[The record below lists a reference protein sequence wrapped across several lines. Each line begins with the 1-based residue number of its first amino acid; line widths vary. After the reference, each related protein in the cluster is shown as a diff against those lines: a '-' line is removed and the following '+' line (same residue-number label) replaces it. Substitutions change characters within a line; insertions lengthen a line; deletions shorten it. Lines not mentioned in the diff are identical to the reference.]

1 MGWTTNLMQRG
12 EIIWAD
18 FDPVRGSEAAK
29 RRPVVI
35 VSNDLSNRT
44 VARLGRGAVTVVP
57 LTSRVDRVYSFQVL
71 LPPERTGLRVDSLA
85 QPDHIRSLSVTRF
98 GATIGHVPPDLMAEI
113 DDAIRIH
120 LNL

>member
-12 EIIWAD
+12 EVIWAD

-44 VARLGRGAVTVVP
+44 VARLGRGVVTVVP

-71 LPPERTGLRVDSLA
+71 LPPERTGLRVDSVA
-85 QPDHIRSLSVTRF
+85 QADQIRAVSITRF
-98 GATIGHVPPDLMAEI
+98 GATVGHVPPDLMAEI

-120 LNL
+120 LDL

>member
-1 MGWTTNLMQRG
+1 MQRG

-44 VARLGRGAVTVVP
+44 VGRLGRGVVTVVP

-71 LPPERTGLRVDSLA
+71 LPPERTGLRVESLA
-85 QPDHIRSLSVTRF
+85 QADQIRAVSITRF
-98 GATIGHVPPDLMAEI
+98 GATIGHVPP
-113 DDAIRIH
+113 
-120 LNL
+120 